1 MNKVKLALLTVSTCM
16 LTSVSALA
24 GVQNDIPSCY
34 RANPQLGKSSPSV
47 QTELFIL
54 IDQTTLLDS
63 RLQNS
68 VRENVLRLIRP
79 GHSFT
84 LAVFSAFAQGRYME
98 ILNSGA
104 LEVGLSESDRDTISA
119 SALRSFDACLSGQA
133 AYGLKLIQTALAHA
147 FSDSSSSLARSD
159 VMASIKDLS
168 QRVRVSVAKEK
179 IVFIVSDM
187 LENSS
192 ISSFYSASNLRLID
206 PAQELRKAQ
215 AAQMIGDFNGARV
228 FVLGA
233 GIVGENTK
241 QPGKTPYR
249 DPKAISALREFWI
262 SLLSHSNATVVEFG
276 APSLLSA
283 VR

>member
-1 MNKVKLALLTVSTCM
+1 
-16 LTSVSALA
+16 
-24 GVQNDIPSCY
+24 
-34 RANPQLGKSSPSV
+34 
-47 QTELFIL
+47 
-54 IDQTTLLDS
+54 
-63 RLQNS
+63 
-68 VRENVLRLIRP
+68 
-79 GHSFT
+79 
-84 LAVFSAFAQGRYME
+84 
-98 ILNSGA
+98 
-104 LEVGLSESDRDTISA
+104 
-119 SALRSFDACLSGQA
+119 
-133 AYGLKLIQTALAHA
+133 
-147 FSDSSSSLARSD
+147 
-159 VMASIKDLS
+159 MASIKDLS